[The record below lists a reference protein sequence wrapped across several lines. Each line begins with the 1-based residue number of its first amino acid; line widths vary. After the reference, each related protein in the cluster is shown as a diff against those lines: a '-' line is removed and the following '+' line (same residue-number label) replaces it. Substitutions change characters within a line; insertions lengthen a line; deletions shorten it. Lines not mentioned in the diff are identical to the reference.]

1 MAAKLDTHGKVL
13 AESLLKVLEVENM
26 FDAYCVASKWKKELA
41 EMRKMGL
48 PTELVSEVV

>member
-41 EMRKMGL
+41 ELR
-48 PTELVSEVV
+48 ELQNGEVKVS